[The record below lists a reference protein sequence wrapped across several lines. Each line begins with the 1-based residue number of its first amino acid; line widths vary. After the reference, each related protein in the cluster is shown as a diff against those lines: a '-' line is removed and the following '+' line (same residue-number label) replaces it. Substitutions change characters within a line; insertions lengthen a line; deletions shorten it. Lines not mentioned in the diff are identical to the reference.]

1 MHSLAVVLV
10 MLWADVYMRAVAACV
25 GASLVV
31 RRAASL
37 AFSEHHRSSTT
48 PDIISKIGVAF
59 YELFDSSASADGGA
73 A

>member
-1 MHSLAVVLV
+1 
-10 MLWADVYMRAVAACV
+10 MRSVAACV

-48 PDIISKIGVAF
+48 PDIIAKIGTAF
-59 YELFDSSASADGGA
+59 YELFDSSGSADGGA
-73 A
+73 V